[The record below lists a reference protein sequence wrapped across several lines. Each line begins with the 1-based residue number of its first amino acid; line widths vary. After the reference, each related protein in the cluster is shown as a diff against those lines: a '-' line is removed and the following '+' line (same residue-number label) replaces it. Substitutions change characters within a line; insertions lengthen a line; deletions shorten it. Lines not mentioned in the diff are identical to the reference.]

1 MLKTLDVLIGVTTVL
16 LLFSMAVTVITQA
29 ITNIGSRRGR
39 HLRSGLADLLLQL
52 GIPTQEYA
60 QKIADGLLRHPLIAE
75 GKRKLGTVI
84 HREEFTKLLLDFA
97 SGTGAQKLEVDAH
110 DALKKALEE
119 GGITDPDQALKN
131 IRAISLQLEAS
142 NPELSNHLRD
152 GLAIL
157 HEAPSDFVA
166 RVNSWFDQTIDRVSQ
181 RFTTYTHWITIGVSI
196 LVVLAVQLDMIAIA
210 DRLWIDDQFRNTI
223 VSEATKQ
230 FSEKT
235 QSPQNAANANLDPKP
250 FYNLLNSTALIT
262 VPGDNPRGWLQRLK
276 DWRKA
281 PGMILSVLLISL
293 GAPFWYNV
301 LKDLLKLRSSLS
313 QKDDLQRN
321 QRQAASGGSDTR
333 SSALAGDGPRPTW
346 LSGERGDLTAVG

>member
-1 MLKTLDVLIGVTTVL
+1 
-16 LLFSMAVTVITQA
+16 
-29 ITNIGSRRGR
+29 
-39 HLRSGLADLLLQL
+39 
-52 GIPTQEYA
+52 
-60 QKIADGLLRHPLIAE
+60 LRHPLIAE

-196 LVVLAVQLDMIAIA
+196 LVVLAVQLEH
-210 DRLWIDDQFRNTI
+210 DRDSR
-223 VSEATKQ
+223 
-230 FSEKT
+230 
-235 QSPQNAANANLDPKP
+235 SPMDRRSIPKHH
-250 FYNLLNSTALIT
+250 S
-262 VPGDNPRGWLQRLK
+262 
-276 DWRKA
+276 
-281 PGMILSVLLISL
+281 
-293 GAPFWYNV
+293 
-301 LKDLLKLRSSLS
+301 
-313 QKDDLQRN
+313 
-321 QRQAASGGSDTR
+321 
-333 SSALAGDGPRPTW
+333 
-346 LSGERGDLTAVG
+346 ERGDKAVLGKDPVPTKRSKRKP